1 MSVLLDE
8 PEPPL
13 VAVDADDD
21 PVRGPTDAPVT
32 IIEFLD
38 FQSPHC
44 RAMQPILRRVLDVY
58 PRHVRLVVRDFP
70 QAVHRDAA
78 VAAEA
83 AACAAAQGGYWPY
96 HDALLQ
102 SQDDLDSAALRRH
115 AARVGLDG
123 ERLGACLDART
134 MRDEV
139 GHDAGAARALGLTVT
154 PTFFVNGRYLKGP
167 QSEEQ
172 LRARVDAELTRLG
185 IDPAQARVAPAASVT
200 TTLAAAPRGAETTTS
215 VAASPS
221 DATTTLPAA
230 PPADA
235 ERDRPTTPSATIT
248 LPAARVQAALRDRPR
263 LVRDLERRTGPGLDG
278 QHFVRIRRAPSDSL
292 YAAMG
297 LEPGDLLG
305 AVNGQLLLDHGD
317 RLLDALR
324 GGGTVRLRIIR
335 RGLVHD
341 FEYRIE

>member
-1 MSVLLDE
+1 MSVLLEE

-32 IIEFLD
+32 IVEFLD

-44 RAMQPILRRVLDVY
+44 RTMQPILRRVLDIY

-123 ERLGACLDART
+123 ERLGACLDARM

-185 IDPAQARVAPAASVT
+185 IDPAQARVASAASVT
-200 TTLAAAPRGAETTTS
+200 TTLAAPRGAEPTTS
-215 VAASPS
+215 VAASPP
-221 DATTTLPAA
+221 DATTTLPAT

-278 QHFVRIRRAPSDSL
+278 RHFVRIRRAPSDSL

-305 AVNGQLLLDHGD
+305 AVNGQPLLDHGD
-317 RLLDALR
+317 PLLDALR
-324 GGGTVRLRIIR
+324 SGGTVRLRIIR